1 MREGN
6 HQTNVASKQVIDQ
19 VTKQAKL
26 AQVASRKLA
35 LLTSEQKNAAL
46 RAIKEQLLAD
56 QAYILAE
63 NKQDVDK
70 AIESGQLTSLI
81 DRLSLTPE
89 RITAL
94 ADSLED
100 LVALADPIG
109 ETTSEWVQ
117 KDGLAIR
124 SVRVPLGVIGMI
136 YEARPNVTVDAAAIS
151 LKTGNAVVLRGSAST
166 TRSNLALVKSIQTA
180 LQNLG
185 LPHEAVQYL
194 ATTDRA
200 AVDVMCSLHGII
212 DVIIPRGGASLIN
225 RVVKNSIVPVIETG
239 VGNCHIFIDQSA
251 DSAMAQAIVQNAKL
265 SRPAVCNA
273 LESLLIHQDFGHDQS
288 AALLTSLLDAG
299 VELRVCER
307 TMASHPE
314 LRDRFVLATEPDWHA
329 EFLDTILAV
338 KTVTNIDEALEHIA
352 TYGTKHSESILTE
365 DQTQAER
372 FLQAVDAAVV
382 YHNASTRFTDGG
394 EFGFGAEIGIS
405 TQKLHARGPM
415 GLTALTSIKYR
426 VLGNGQTR

>member
-6 HQTNVASKQVIDQ
+6 QQTKSASQQVAEQ

-26 AQVASRKLA
+26 AQKASRQLA
-35 LLTSEQKNAAL
+35 LLSSEQKNAAL
-46 RAIKEQLLAD
+46 RAIKEQLVAD
-56 QAYILAE
+56 RDYILAE

-70 AIESGQLTSLI
+70 AIASGQLDSFI

-89 RITAL
+89 RIVAL

-100 LVALADPIG
+100 LAVLADPVG
-109 ETTSEWVQ
+109 ETTAEWVQ

-124 SVRVPLGVIGMI
+124 SVRVPLGVVGMI

-166 TRSNLALVKSIQTA
+166 TRSNLALVKSIQIA
-180 LQNLG
+180 LQNMG

-194 ATTDRA
+194 STTDRG

-239 VGNCHIFIDQSA
+239 VGNCHIFIDQTA
-251 DSAMAQAIVQNAKL
+251 DYSMAKAIVQNAKL

-273 LESLLIHQDFGHDQS
+273 LESLLIHKDFEQDQS
-288 AALLTSLLDAG
+288 ITLLTSLLDAG
-299 VELRVCER
+299 VELRACER
-307 TMASHPE
+307 TIATYPE
-314 LRDRFVLATEPDWHA
+314 LQDRFVLATEQDWHA
-329 EFLDTILAV
+329 EFLDAILAV
-338 KTVTNIDEALEHIA
+338 KTVTNLDEALEHIA
-352 TYGTKHSESILTE
+352 TYGTKHSESILTQ
-365 DQTQAER
+365 DQIQAER

>member
-6 HQTNVASKQVIDQ
+6 QQTKSASQQVAEQ

-26 AQVASRKLA
+26 AQQASRQLA
-35 LLTSEQKNAAL
+35 LFSSEQKNAAL
-46 RAIKEQLLAD
+46 RAIKEQLVTD
-56 QAYILAE
+56 RDYILAE
-63 NKQDVDK
+63 NKHDVDK
-70 AIESGQLTSLI
+70 AIASGQLDSFI

-89 RITAL
+89 RIVAL

-100 LVALADPIG
+100 LAVLADPVG
-109 ETTSEWVQ
+109 ETTAEWVQ

-124 SVRVPLGVIGMI
+124 SVRVPLGVVGMI

-180 LQNLG
+180 LQNMG
-185 LPHEAVQYL
+185 LPHAAVQYL
-194 ATTDRA
+194 STTDRG

-239 VGNCHIFIDQSA
+239 VGNCHIFIDQTA
-251 DSAMAQAIVQNAKL
+251 DYSMAKAIVQNAKL

-273 LESLLIHQDFGHDQS
+273 LESLLIHKDFGQDQS
-288 AALLTSLLDAG
+288 ITLLTSLLDAG
-299 VELRVCER
+299 VELRACER
-307 TMASHPE
+307 TIASHPE
-314 LRDRFVLATEPDWHA
+314 LQDRLVLATEQDWHA
-329 EFLDTILAV
+329 EFLDAILAV
-338 KTVTNIDEALEHIA
+338 KTVTNLDEALEHIA
-352 TYGTKHSESILTE
+352 TYGTKHSESILTQ
-365 DQTQAER
+365 DQVQAER

>member
-6 HQTNVASKQVIDQ
+6 QQTKVASQQVVDQ

-26 AQVASRKLA
+26 AQHASRKLA

-46 RAIKEQLLAD
+46 RAIKEQLVAD

-63 NKQDVDK
+63 NKHDVDK
-70 AIESGQLTSLI
+70 ATESGQLNSLI

-100 LVALADPIG
+100 LAVLTDPIG
-109 ETTSEWVQ
+109 ETTAEWVQ
-117 KDGLAIR
+117 KDDLSIR
-124 SVRVPLGVIGMI
+124 SVRVPLGVVGMI

-239 VGNCHIFIDQSA
+239 VGNCHIFIDQTA
-251 DSAMAQAIVQNAKL
+251 DYSMAQAIVQNAKL

-273 LESLLIHQDFGHDQS
+273 LESLLIHQHFGHDQS
-288 AALLTSLLDAG
+288 TALLTSLLDAG
-299 VELRVCER
+299 VELRACER
-307 TMASHPE
+307 TIASHPE
-314 LRDRFVLATEPDWHA
+314 LRDRLVLATEQDWHA
-329 EFLDTILAV
+329 EFLDSILAV
-338 KTVTNIDEALEHIA
+338 KIVTNIDEALEHIA
-352 TYGTKHSESILTE
+352 TYGTKHSESILTK